1 MPSLD
6 KFEPVIH
13 EHVVQKFSKL
23 SEDNYKLW
31 KLLFTLKSNK
41 NLPKKVYFCKLLYSN
56 ITVVTIR
63 YAATQWKFNNYKLK
77 SNSVRYGTG
86 MLWG

>member
-1 MPSLD
+1 MNS
-6 KFEPVIH
+6 
-13 EHVVQKFSKL
+13 
-23 SEDNYKLW
+23 Y
-31 KLLFTLKSNK
+31 NK
-41 NLPKKVYFCKLLYSN
+41 HLPKKVYFCKLLYSN

-77 SNSVRYGTG
+77 SNSIRYETG